1 MMSVIALMVLL
12 LPMALMTTSSEKLTG
27 LALGVPGPTEEI
39 PPEPPGPV
47 EALRVVRVAEGYAV
61 SAQVRRTDVV
71 TSAGDTELKE
81 FIEPDLA
88 SLQTRLASFKKMD
101 DKRERITLAPAAD
114 TPTAE
119 VVRWMDA
126 VRRGPDGELYP
137 RVILET
143 VAAPPSGAAEP
154 DGAEG
159 AEGAEGADGTETPAP
174 DDGSAP

>member
-1 MMSVIALMVLL
+1 MSVIALMVLL

-47 EALRVVRVAEGYAV
+47 EALRVVRVADGYAV
-61 SAQVRRTDVV
+61 SAKVRRTDVV

-101 DKRERITLAPAAD
+101 EKRERITLAPAAD

-126 VRRGPDGELYP
+126 VRRGPEGALYP

-143 VAAPPSGAAEP
+143 VAAPAAG
-154 DGAEG
+154 DGAPEG
-159 AEGAEGADGTETPAP
+159 AEGGEGGEGTDATEGPPAEE
-174 DDGSAP
+174 GSAP